1 MKTPRTTTGRCV
13 KSVLCWNDWPLTLE
27 TDAKCDGMTELNGGC
42 ALRGLFFFRF
52 FFSSKL

>member
-42 ALRGLFFFRF
+42 ALRGLFFSG